1 MKVGV
6 PAIKTKSGKI
16 IKAPSKKWSHN
27 DIIED
32 SGTNGTRGFVL
43 SDGTFVGRERA
54 AKVANAAGQTKNKRK
69 LHSED
74 LRKKK

>member
-1 MKVGV
+1 MKVKV
-6 PAIKTKSGKI
+6 PAIKTKSGKV

-27 DIIED
+27 DIIENK
-32 SGTNGTRGFVL
+32 GQNGVRGFVL
-43 SDGTFVGRERA
+43 TDGTFAGRKKA
-54 AKVANAAGQTKNKRK
+54 AKVANEAGQTSGKRK